1 MTTPEFGN
9 DVACANCG
17 DEWAPLSNN
26 LCAECSEVLRK
37 ANGCSCP
44 MERVYSVSEICDYC
58 RDVAFYDDPDYAEHM
73 GFVLV
78 EGKWQPKS

>member
-1 MTTPEFGN
+1 MTTPN
-9 DVACANCG
+9 A
-17 DEWAPLSNN
+17 
-26 LCAECSEVLRK
+26 
-37 ANGCSCP
+37 CSCP